1 MGREERWVGG
11 WPGKAENR
19 RRREREK
26 TRVLLWSS
34 VWRPL
39 VEVPPPGSLY
49 GGCIDRHAPPPQPP
63 AVAMETSHTE
73 GAAERVGGGGGDE
86 GVG

>member
-1 MGREERWVGG
+1 MGG

-39 VEVPPPGSLY
+39 VEGPPPGSLY
-49 GGCIDRHAPPPQPP
+49 RGCIDRHAPPPQPP

-73 GAAERVGGGGGDE
+73 GAAERVGGGGGGDE